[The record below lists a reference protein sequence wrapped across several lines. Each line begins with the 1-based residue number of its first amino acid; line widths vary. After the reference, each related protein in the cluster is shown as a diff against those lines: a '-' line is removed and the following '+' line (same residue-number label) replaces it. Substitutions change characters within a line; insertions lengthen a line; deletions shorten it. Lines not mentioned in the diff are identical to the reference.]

1 MMLVVFFARASA
13 HDNENDV
20 NDGDDDT
27 NDNACRRNSV
37 RGVAK
42 LLRWFSFLSVWRRR
56 FTLCQHYNARQIL
69 TISNFKYYT
78 LLVKQ
83 NCTFFAPKIIKI

>member
-42 LLRWFSFLSVWRRR
+42 LLR
-56 FTLCQHYNARQIL
+56 
-69 TISNFKYYT
+69 
-78 LLVKQ
+78 
-83 NCTFFAPKIIKI
+83 